1 MFYVYVLKS
10 KNDYSQ
16 YIGLSQNL
24 EERLEELNT
33 VRVNS
38 TKSKRPWQLIY
49 TESFTT
55 CLEARKREK
64 IFKICCWKKIQKANY
79 GRLAQLARA
88 LARQA
93 RGHWFKSSI
102 AHIVKQGLMMSGRCV
117 RCEIVNQIVN

>member
-1 MFYVYVLKS
+1 VFYVYVLKS

-24 EERLEELNT
+24 EERLEEHNT
-33 VRVNS
+33 GRVNS

-64 IFKICCWKKIQKANY
+64 YLKSAA
-79 GRLAQLARA
+79 GRRF
-88 LARQA
+88 R
-93 RGHWFKSSI
+93 
-102 AHIVKQGLMMSGRCV
+102 KQIMGD
-117 RCEIVNQIVN
+117 